1 MAAARKS
8 QAASQKRRGGPVGLS
23 DRTASASFQGSEVAS
38 ACAAADELSQEAV
51 ILYDANAW
59 CALVQCAEQTRT
71 RAPGTDVRG
80 ACMQHVKWHRQAS
93 LPGTHLG
100 VNGPQVVQLLQPCTQ
115 QSADEPR
122 STTAQHTRPS
132 TLLAARQFEQPQ
144 TGRISPLTPFEM
156 LAGSCIS
163 SCGSSDSMAS
173 MSAPCSL
180 VRRREDTADRRAS
193 IASSGGSRKPL
204 GYCFTSSET
213 SQSGSRSCVQIAATL
228 WLYTC
233 AGCLVRGLAWQYQAV
248 QN

>member
-1 MAAARKS
+1 MAAAKKS

-23 DRTASASFQGSEVAS
+23 DRTASASFQGSEAAS
-38 ACAAADELSQEAV
+38 ACAAADELNQEAV

-59 CALVQCAEQTRT
+59 CALVQCAEQART

-132 TLLAARQFEQPQ
+132 TSLAARQSEQPQ
-144 TGRISPLTPFEM
+144 TGR
-156 LAGSCIS
+156 
-163 SCGSSDSMAS
+163 
-173 MSAPCSL
+173 
-180 VRRREDTADRRAS
+180 S
-193 IASSGGSRKPL
+193 IAIDTFRDACGVL
-204 GYCFTSSET
+204 H
-213 SQSGSRSCVQIAATL
+213 
-228 WLYTC
+228 
-233 AGCLVRGLAWQYQAV
+233 
-248 QN
+248 